1 MKRSIL
7 FFVFLIVTTTS
18 VLADSS
24 SAPADALAAAG
35 DVQYDIRVD
44 GITCPFCVATSE
56 RALKKIEG
64 VHAVGSNL
72 ETGKIFVCADSRVE
86 FTDAQ
91 LQRLFLDKGFTYR
104 SFEQAPGCSLVDRE
118 HDVDAMRDIPEDHAN
133 HPARKS

>member
-1 MKRSIL
+1 MKSTIL
-7 FFVFLIVTTTS
+7 FLV
-18 VLADSS
+18 AY
-24 SAPADALAAAG
+24 ALTGTASAG

-72 ETGKIFVCADSRVE
+72 ETGTIFVCADNQVT

-91 LQRLFLDKGFTYR
+91 LKQLFLDKGFTYR
-104 SFEQAPGCSLVDRE
+104 SFENTSGCSIADHE
-118 HDVDAMRDIPEDHAN
+118 HDEDDLRGIPEDHA
-133 HPARKS
+133 HHADTES

>member
-7 FFVFLIVTTTS
+7 YFVFLIVTATS
-18 VLADSS
+18 VLADDV
-24 SAPADALAAAG
+24 SAPADN
-35 DVQYDIRVD
+35 VQYDIRVD

-118 HDVDAMRDIPEDHAN
+118 HDVDAMRDIPEDHAH
-133 HPARKS
+133 HPVRKS

>member
-1 MKRSIL
+1 MKT
-7 FFVFLIVTTTS
+7 LIFIVGAFA
-18 VLADSS
+18 LIGAARAD
-24 SAPADALAAAG
+24 

-72 ETGKIFVCADSRVE
+72 DTGTIFVCADSNVA

-91 LQRLFLDKGFTYR
+91 LKQLFLDKGFTYR
-104 SFEQAPGCSLVDRE
+104 SYERKSVCSIGDHE
-118 HDVDAMRDIPEDHAN
+118 HDDDDLADVPENHVHHAGT
-133 HPARKS
+133 RE